1 MSSSFHLIYETD
13 RGHTHGPD
21 GGTLQVSIFSISV
34 FTGTTTGVPT
44 LVRDVDE
51 QEL

>member
-1 MSSSFHLIYETD
+1 MSSSLHLIYETD
-13 RGHTHGPD
+13 RGHTHGPY

-34 FTGTTTGVPT
+34 LTGTTTGVLT

>member
-1 MSSSFHLIYETD
+1 MSSSLHLIYETD
-13 RGHTHGPD
+13 RGHTQGPD

-34 FTGTTTGVPT
+34 LTGTTTGVPT
-44 LVRDVDE
+44 LVRDADE